1 MGMHKGRLAVLAVL
15 VMLAGTGGVLAHAKM
30 IASVPKDGTTVAA
43 GLSEIELSFSKPLRL
58 TLVRVHPLK
67 GGDDVVVSG
76 ALPKAVSDTAKVAI
90 GALGAGAYAV
100 SWTAV
105 AEDGHVMKGSF
116 AFTVAAPAG
125 ATPPQ

>member
-1 MGMHKGRLAVLAVL
+1 MRIVRLAVFAVL

-30 IASVPKDGTTVAA
+30 VASVPKDGATVAA
-43 GLSEIELSFSKPLRL
+43 GLSEIAFDFSKPMRL
-58 TLVRVHPLK
+58 TLVRVHPVK
-67 GGDDVVVSG
+67 GGDDAMVTS
-76 ALPKAVSDTAKVAI
+76 ALPKAFADAVKVPV
-90 GALGAGAYAV
+90 GALAVGAYKI

>member
-1 MGMHKGRLAVLAVL
+1 MEMRIVRLAVLAVL

-58 TLVRVHPLK
+58 TLMRVHPLK
-67 GGDDVVVSG
+67 GGDDIVVSG
-76 ALPKAVSDTAKVAI
+76 ALPKSVSDKAKVAI
-90 GALGAGAYAV
+90 GALAAGAYAV

-116 AFTVAAPAG
+116 AFTVAAPAS